1 MTFFPARIMIN
12 LFYCIQ
18 FAVTFGYFSAPS
30 DANSYSSDEHEQ
42 KFNKQEKFPEAVQ
55 VAKKVS
61 TQ

>member
-1 MTFFPARIMIN
+1 MIN

-42 KFNKQEKFPEAVQ
+42 KFNKQEKFLKAVQ
-55 VAKKVS
+55 EAKKVS